1 MYTSHAFKFLRK
13 IILSKARLHITTT
26 LLVYN
31 AAILT
36 GFTVEPLFVSV
47 KVDHGKSAIYESIF
61 RG

>member
-47 KVDHGKSAIYESIF
+47 KVDHGKSAIY
-61 RG
+61 